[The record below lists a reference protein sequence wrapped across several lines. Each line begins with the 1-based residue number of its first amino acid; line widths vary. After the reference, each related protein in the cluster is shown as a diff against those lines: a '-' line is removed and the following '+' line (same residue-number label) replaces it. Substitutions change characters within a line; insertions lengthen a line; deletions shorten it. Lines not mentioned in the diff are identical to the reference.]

1 MKKFSK
7 IFFYL
12 TAVVLLSWLLPWLL
26 QFAASKPGNDPFTLY
41 SCVTKRFAYIQ
52 SSKDNG
58 VKRYDANGTEYTVAQ
73 FDSILPTFYYRQLF
87 SKDRLPD
94 TINGKEVT
102 PKIIAHGNFTFKQSA
117 RDVNVTKPALNM
129 IMESMPD
136 RIDLE
141 NPIEAFRTTD
151 RITFID
157 MRDNTVNEKKS
168 ALFDKVMKQKG
179 FEFPVRTLSG
189 NPTNRKEYDEGYL
202 MVDNNHR
209 IFHVKQTKGLP
220 YVRETGVAPELG
232 IEHVAITEFSNR
244 KTLGLLT
251 DKDNNLYVLNRD
263 YTLHK
268 LPIDKYD
275 PKTNTLTIMGDIFYW
290 TLKISD
296 EKGVTTYAVDADS
309 YAFADSLRYDYPETA
324 LDKWSKYIFPFEL
337 SFTSYDDQ
345 WVKPR
350 VSMGSCWVLILNF
363 VLAALLYFTA
373 CKGSTCSRRQ
383 KFITTVATMILGI
396 YLFIP
401 LLVCKRA

>member
-189 NPTNRKEYDEGYL
+189 NPTNRKEYDEGYML
-202 MVDNNHR
+202 LDGKGGLYH
-209 IFHVKQTKGLP
+209 FKQLRGRP
-220 YVRETGVAPELG
+220 YVRRVDLPDSVRIAD
-232 IEHVAITEFSNR
+232 IFITEFSNR
-244 KTLGLLT
+244 RSYAFLS
-251 DKDNNLYVLNRD
+251 DEAHNFYVLTNPG
-263 YTLHK
+263 YELK
-268 LPIDKYD
+268 QLPVGHFD
-275 PKTNTLTIMGDIFYW
+275 PRSENIMIVADLFNW
-290 TLKISD
+290 TVSISG
-296 EKGVTTYAVDADS
+296 EEGTRYYAVDADD
-309 YAFADSLRYDYPETA
+309 YSLCDTLTYPAAEGVRQRVA
-324 LDKWSKYIFPFEL
+324 EWLFPFDL

-345 WVKPR
+345 YVYPR
-350 VSMGSCWVLILNF
+350 LGRFSAC
-363 VLAALLYFTA
+363 ALLLNVLLAVVYLIV
-373 CKGSTCSRRQ
+373 RRRHLRRAWLPAAG
-383 KFITTVATMILGI
+383 IVLLG
-396 YLFIP
+396 LFLFVP
-401 LLVCKRA
+401 LMVIRR